1 MPGVNR
7 PAGEP
12 RAGAGEGEG
21 VLVLAA
27 TPIGRPEDAPPR
39 LATELARADVEQR
52 MLKPGHVRFLARD
65 DVLIRVVDVVV
76 RDVARSGFVLQQQRE
91 ALDVEVPDESL
102 QVGWSHAFCFSLQVM
117 QTRVHGMAFRRA
129 GAIGSP
135 QSRQIP

>member
-39 LATELARADVEQR
+39 LSTELARADVVAAEDTR
-52 MLKPGHVRFLARD
+52 RLKRLTTD
-65 DVLIRVVDVVV
+65 
-76 RDVARSGFVLQQQRE
+76 
-91 ALDVEVPDESL
+91 LDVQIVRL
-102 QVGWSHAFCFSLQVM
+102 QPPCYLLHPV
-117 QTRVHGMAFRRA
+117 RPRRL
-129 GAIGSP
+129 
-135 QSRQIP
+135 